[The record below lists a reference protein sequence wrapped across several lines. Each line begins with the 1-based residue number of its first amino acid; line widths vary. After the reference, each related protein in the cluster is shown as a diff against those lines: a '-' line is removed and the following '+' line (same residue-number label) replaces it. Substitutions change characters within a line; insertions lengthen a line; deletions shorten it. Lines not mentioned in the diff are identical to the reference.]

1 MPLFL
6 RSMCAESAVHRPLM
20 AGIYGTRDEGAY
32 SIVLSGGYKDDEDRG
47 DTIIYTGAGG
57 RQRWSEK
64 DPSKR
69 VCSIR
74 RRFCR
79 KIFLIII
86 TLQLYF
92 GPQNRDQTWDDWGN
106 RSLVV

>member
-1 MPLFL
+1 MMKIGETRCKFFSVDVDLPSIHVAL
-6 RSMCAESAVHRPLM
+6 RC
-20 AGIYGTRDEGAY
+20 
-32 SIVLSGGYKDDEDRG
+32 LS
-47 DTIIYTGAGG
+47 IYTGAGG

-106 RSLVV
+106 RSLVVS